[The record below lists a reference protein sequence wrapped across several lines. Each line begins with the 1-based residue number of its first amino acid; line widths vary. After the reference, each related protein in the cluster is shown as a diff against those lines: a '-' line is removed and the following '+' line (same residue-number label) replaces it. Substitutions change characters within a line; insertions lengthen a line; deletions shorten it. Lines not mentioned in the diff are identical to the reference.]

1 VLEIEEVLRE
11 CGVTDA
17 SLTREERDRL
27 EGEGYLLFP
36 GLAAGTWL
44 EDLQAGLD
52 RATAEREGGTRHVG
66 DLIGAGGA
74 FDRLY
79 QHPKVLAAVHQV
91 LRRSFRV
98 AQLHGREPLA
108 GFGQQGL
115 HADAR
120 PRSAS
125 EPFSIVTTI
134 WMLDDFTPDNGAT
147 RIVPRSHLSLN
158 PPPKA
163 LADPGAHHKDELVV
177 TGSAGT
183 VLLFN
188 GHLWHSG
195 TKNRSGGR
203 RRAVQ
208 LLFSAYDAAWHVGI
222 PENVPP
228 GLADRARFLLGCRPS
243 SIT

>member
-1 VLEIEEVLRE
+1 MLAIEEVLRQ

-17 SLTREERDRL
+17 SLTREEKERL
-27 EGEGYLLFP
+27 EGDGYLLFAD
-36 GLAAGTWL
+36 LARGTWL
-44 EDLQAGLD
+44 EDLRAGLD
-52 RATAEREGGTRHVG
+52 GATAEREGGTRHVG
-66 DLIGAGGA
+66 GLIGAGEA
-74 FDRLY
+74 FDRVY
-79 QHPKVLAAVHQV
+79 QHPKILAAVHHV

-98 AQLHGREPLA
+98 AELHGREPLR

-125 EPFSIVTTI
+125 EPFGIVTTL
-134 WMLDDFTPDNGAT
+134 WMIDDFTPDNGAT
-147 RIVPRSHLSLN
+147 RIVPRSHLSLS
-158 PPPKA
+158 PPPRA
-163 LADPGAHHKDELVV
+163 LADPGSHHKDEFVV

-195 TKNRSGGR
+195 TKNRSGAR

-208 LLFSAYDAAWHVGI
+208 LLFAAHDAAWHVDTPPQV
-222 PENVPP
+222 PE
-228 GLADRARFLLGCRPS
+228 GLAPAARALLGLR
-243 SIT
+243 

>member
-1 VLEIEEVLRE
+1 VLAIEAVLRE
-11 CGVTDA
+11 CGVTDR
-17 SLTREERDRL
+17 SLPPEEKERL
-27 EGEGYLLFP
+27 DQEGFLLFP
-36 GLAAGTWL
+36 GLVAGTWL
-44 EDLQAGLD
+44 EDLRAGLD

-66 DLIGAGGA
+66 GLVGAGAA

-79 QHPKVLAAVHQV
+79 QHPKILAAVHHV

-108 GFGQQGL
+108 GFGLQGL

-120 PRSAS
+120 PRSTS
-125 EPFSIVTTI
+125 DPFSIVTTI
-134 WMLDDFTPDNGAT
+134 WMIDDFTGDNGAT
-147 RIVPRSHLSLN
+147 RIVPRSHLSRH

-163 LADPGAHHKDELVV
+163 LADPGAHHQDEIVV

-195 TKNRSGGR
+195 TTNCSGAR

-208 LLFSAYDAAWHVGI
+208 LLFAAHDAAWHVETPQQV
-222 PENVPP
+222 PE
-228 GLADRARFLLGCRPS
+228 GLAPAARSLLGQA
-243 SIT
+243 